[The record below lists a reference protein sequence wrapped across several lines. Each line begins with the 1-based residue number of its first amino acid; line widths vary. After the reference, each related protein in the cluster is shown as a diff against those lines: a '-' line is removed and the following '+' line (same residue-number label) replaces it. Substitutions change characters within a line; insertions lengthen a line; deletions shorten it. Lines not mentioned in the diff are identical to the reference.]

1 MEETKL
7 PHKVLER
14 LIDMTVKDYVYTRS
28 KELYGRPMRILDK
41 NHKYIGQWWLFPDYE
56 VKEVKVTTK
65 YIFIFV

>member
-1 MEETKL
+1 
-7 PHKVLER
+7 
-14 LIDMTVKDYVYTRS
+14 MTIREYVYTRP
-28 KELYGRPMRILDK
+28 KEIYGRPIRVLDK